1 MGTEGGGHS
10 WWGWLGVLC
19 GPSSWPGGFSGG
31 GQVWPEL
38 RAQPQEG
45 HRTCVWDECRGNGLC
60 VLDDEAADSLPQPLL
75 QPRPSFHCWGPGG
88 DDLPALRGP
97 SCFRVRGAACAGSL
111 ATLCSSFALCPQSAV
126 TRCLAVTGLGNPTRC
141 LCCPPSL
148 HPHIADD
155 QDLIGVLPCEQ
166 LGWAFTAS
174 LTKTKASLS
183 PPTPTCQQSPSP
195 HVTCW
200 VLCAPDGWEGA
211 PVLAETPPAPPSVTG
226 SVTRH
231 TSTADG
237 TAGPTGPWVMAK
249 PRHQNPAEAG

>member
-1 MGTEGGGHS
+1 MCSVAPPPGLGASRGGARSGRSCVHSLRKGTGHVCGMNAGATGSACWTMKLRTRSLSRSCSPGPASTAGG
-10 WWGWLGVLC
+10 LGV
-19 GPSSWPGGFSGG
+19 GGTTS
-31 GQVWPEL
+31 
-38 RAQPQEG
+38 
-45 HRTCVWDECRGNGLC
+45 
-60 VLDDEAADSLPQPLL
+60 PL
-75 QPRPSFHCWGPGG
+75 
-88 DDLPALRGP
+88 LRGP
-97 SCFRVRGAACAGSL
+97 AACAGSL

-155 QDLIGVLPCEQ
+155 QDSIGVLPCEQ